1 MIKNIHDWFYESLIR
16 RIFIQINLEINSVQI
31 KTFCFNILSRI
42 KLRFIVTPV
51 HLIKDKLIRVLFL
64 QILELVGL
72 NKKNLMIF
80 FSFFFEKGKEKV
92 NCI

>member
-72 NKKNLMIF
+72 NKKKF
-80 FSFFFEKGKEKV
+80 DDFFFFKKGKEKV
-92 NCI
+92 NCN